1 MFFIL
6 SKLLYFFI
14 VPFNYLVIFVLLAL
28 FLKNPKWKK
37 RFKWLALG
45 WFIFFSNPFIVQQ
58 LSLQWQARAVQIKP
72 GAVYEAG
79 ILVGGFVQYN
89 HRENQAY
96 FSNSSDRFI
105 QTLRLYKLGHIK
117 KIIVSGGSGKLFYA
131 GLKDADF
138 AKEQLLQM
146 GVPEADIIIENES
159 RNSFENARNSKK
171 ILDSLQIPGPY
182 LLITSAMHIRRSL
195 ATFRHAG
202 LAVEGY
208 PANFT
213 IMDFPQGMG
222 AIIPSVNAFNGWENL
237 LKEVL
242 GMAVYKITGK
252 A

>member
-37 RFKWLALG
+37 RFKWLAWG
-45 WFIFFSNPFIVQQ
+45 WFLFFSNPFIVQQ
-58 LSLQWQARAVQIKP
+58 LSLQWQAKSRELKQ
-72 GAVYEAG
+72 GEVYRAG

-89 HRENQAY
+89 NRDGNAY
-96 FSNSSDRFI
+96 FSASSDRFI

-117 KIIVSGGSGKLFYA
+117 KILLSGGSGKLFYA
-131 GLKDADF
+131 ELKDADF
-138 AKEQLLQM
+138 AKAQLLQM
-146 GVPEADIIIENES
+146 GVPAADIIVENES
-159 RNSFENARNSKK
+159 RNSFENAQNSKK

-182 LLITSAMHIRRSL
+182 LLITSAMHTRR
-195 ATFRHAG
+195 AAAVFAHCG
-202 LAVEGY
+202 LQVETY

-213 IMDFPQGMG
+213 IMDFPQGIG
-222 AIIPSVNAFNGWENL
+222 AIIPSVNALNGWENL
-237 LKEVL
+237 LKEVM